1 MSEVIKM
8 NEGLRQLSPLEAADY
23 VQFKSESLGKAIA
36 DYIETYHHA
45 HGYTESGRF
54 DYATML
60 GNLGSVIRET
70 LRTECKVE
78 LDGDIEDFI
87 VAYTAHT
94 KHPFVPVMYERKA
107 A

>member
-1 MSEVIKM
+1 MFEQFNQKERV
-8 NEGLRQLSPLEAADY
+8 RRLSSTEAANF

-45 HGYTESGRF
+45 HSYTESGRF

-87 VAYTAHT
+87 AAYTAHT
-94 KHPFVPVMYERKA
+94 KHPFVPVVYERKVA
-107 A
+107 

>member
-1 MSEVIKM
+1 MFERTLSHEQI
-8 NEGLRQLSPLEAADY
+8 RHLSPHEAADY
-23 VQFKSESLGKAIA
+23 VQFKSEALGKAIT

-60 GNLGSVIRET
+60 DNLESVIRET
-70 LRTECKVE
+70 LRGECKVE

-87 VAYTAHT
+87 AAYTAHT
-94 KHPFVPVMYERKA
+94 KHPFEPVVYERKA